1 MIKYLLLITVLTQMM
16 TSLSFAQS
24 NNEVL
29 GALFESQEVIKS
41 TNIDPQFEVKTKEP
55 KSESLKTNK
64 TCTSNNQSSLPLRM
78 VLGLLRG
85 KGAKLIPSHDPNT
98 GNLNIF
104 GGPMIGNCNSMLDF
118 VVAEPSGEIPY
129 TFEVR
134 VKGCGKDKCSYTA
147 HSMNEGNVEESQI
160 EVEPTMTGFVSCLEK
175 TGVLKDGKIVKNK
188 IMKKEFDVDKKG
200 IDETANLVFASRG
213 PAAVNTGGAIFSK
226 KNLYKNDRCYYYE
239 DIQKDGFNLYSQKS
253 INHKKLMKKASTL
266 CNDANYESIYSNLEN
281 FENIAGT
288 YYSLEHVMQKDL
300 LEKVKKAKAEMMD
313 LLADEDKDLSDID
326 TKKYAQLFDDFYK
339 LIVQKQFDDSS
350 HNSAD
355 EENPNLLINL
365 YQAYEVAES
374 KEEKADLEKKIRD
387 LSKKLS
393 KYMEEPYFTPEDF
406 KYFLSMKRKAPI
418 KDPKW
423 KQATLSLQKSLVSL
437 RASCQAYN
445 VDNSSCKF
453 DDDIKDMMK
462 IEDLNDIVSGYS
474 KQIEKL
480 YAKKEKVLKNNG
492 EDESQFF
499 AKKIK
504 ECNGLYNKSNKNKM
518 LVRQYMPQ
526 FQMMAQQYC
535 QQRNPYVSTYAS
547 MGGYYVKK
555 YQNCIKDK
563 VSEQTAKFYVSK
575 TKLKLCD
582 SMIDKYQAEYDGW
595 SKLEKQ
601 RDEYYGSDDIEVDE
615 VTSNEDGSY
624 SFNYN
629 PNPGQNPAQGQNQR
643 PWMQQNPQQYFNPQ
657 QNQQQNNSGFP
668 MWGMNNYS
676 MMGMQNNGFG
686 MNQQNGFNSGFNS
699 GFGFNAGFGGN
710 NSMYGRQPSFY
721 GNSGNMYGGAMAGG
735 MNMPG
740 PMMNYMGNSSMAGGP
755 MSFTYGT

>member
-374 KEEKADLEKKIRD
+374 KEEKADLENFQNIWKNHISHQKI
-387 LSKKLS
+387 
-393 KYMEEPYFTPEDF
+393 
-406 KYFLSMKRKAPI
+406 
-418 KDPKW
+418 
-423 KQATLSLQKSLVSL
+423 
-437 RASCQAYN
+437 
-445 VDNSSCKF
+445 
-453 DDDIKDMMK
+453 
-462 IEDLNDIVSGYS
+462 LNI
-474 KQIEKL
+474 
-480 YAKKEKVLKNNG
+480 
-492 EDESQFF
+492 FF
-499 AKKIK
+499 
-504 ECNGLYNKSNKNKM
+504 
-518 LVRQYMPQ
+518 Q
-526 FQMMAQQYC
+526 
-535 QQRNPYVSTYAS
+535 
-547 MGGYYVKK
+547 
-555 YQNCIKDK
+555 
-563 VSEQTAKFYVSK
+563 
-575 TKLKLCD
+575 
-582 SMIDKYQAEYDGW
+582 
-595 SKLEKQ
+595 
-601 RDEYYGSDDIEVDE
+601 
-615 VTSNEDGSY
+615 
-624 SFNYN
+624 
-629 PNPGQNPAQGQNQR
+629 
-643 PWMQQNPQQYFNPQ
+643 
-657 QNQQQNNSGFP
+657 
-668 MWGMNNYS
+668 
-676 MMGMQNNGFG
+676 
-686 MNQQNGFNSGFNS
+686 
-699 GFGFNAGFGGN
+699 
-710 NSMYGRQPSFY
+710 
-721 GNSGNMYGGAMAGG
+721 
-735 MNMPG
+735 
-740 PMMNYMGNSSMAGGP
+740 
-755 MSFTYGT
+755 

>member
-1 MIKYLLLITVLTQMM
+1 MVKYFLLLTILSQMVA
-16 TSLSFAQS
+16 SISYAQS

-29 GALFESQEVIKS
+29 GALFESQEDIKS
-41 TNIDPQFEVKTKEP
+41 TNINPQFEVKVKEP
-55 KSESLKTNK
+55 KEESLKTNR
-64 TCTSNNQSSLPLRM
+64 TCTSKNQSSLPLRM

-85 KGAKLIPSHDPNT
+85 KGAKLIPSHDPST
-98 GNLNIF
+98 GSLNIF

-118 VVAEPSGEIPY
+118 VVAEPTVNVPY

-134 VKGCGKDKCSYTA
+134 IKGCGKDKCSYTA
-147 HSMNEGNVEESQI
+147 HSMKDGSVSESKI
-160 EVEPTMTGFVSCLEK
+160 EVEPTMKGFVSCLEQ
-175 TGVLKDGKIVKNK
+175 TGVLKNGKIVKNK
-188 IMKKEFDVDKKG
+188 IMKKEFDVDKSG
-200 IDETANLVFASRG
+200 IDSTAKLVFASRG

-239 DIQKDGFNLYSQKS
+239 DIQKDGFKLYSQKT
-253 INHKKLMKKASTL
+253 IKYNKLMKKASTL
-266 CNDANYESIYSNLEN
+266 CSDANYENIYNNLEN

-288 YYSLEHVMQKDL
+288 YYGLEHVMQQDL
-300 LEKVKKAKAEMMD
+300 LEKVKIAKAEMMD
-313 LLADEDKDLSDID
+313 LLSDDDKDLGDID
-326 TKKYAQLFDDFYK
+326 TEKYAQLFDDFYK

-365 YQAYEVAES
+365 YQAYELAES
-374 KEEKADLEKKIRD
+374 KEEKADIEKKIRD
-387 LSKKLS
+387 LSKKLT

-406 KYFLSMKRKAPI
+406 KYFLSMKRKAPL

-462 IEDLNDIVSGYS
+462 IEDLNDIVSSYS
-474 KQIEKL
+474 KQIEKV
-480 YAKKEKVLKNNG
+480 YAKKEKVLKNTG
-492 EDESQFF
+492 EDESEFF
-499 AKKIK
+499 AGKIK
-504 ECNGLYNKSNKNKM
+504 ECNKLYSKSNQSKM
-518 LVRQYMPQ
+518 LLRQYRPQ
-526 FQMMAQQYC
+526 MQMMAQQYC
-535 QQRNPYVSTYAS
+535 QQRNPYLSTYGS
-547 MGGYYVKK
+547 QGGYYLKK
-555 YQNCIKDK
+555 YQRCIQDK
-563 VSEQTAKFYVSK
+563 VSEQSAKYYVSK

-582 SMIDKYQAEYDGW
+582 GMIDKYQAEYDGW

-615 VTSNEDGSY
+615 VATNDDGSY

-629 PNPGQNPAQGQNQR
+629 TNQNQGRR
-643 PWMQQNPQQYFNPQ
+643 PFAQQTPQQYFNPQ
-657 QNQQQNNSGFP
+657 QQNQQQNSTGFP

-676 MMGMQNNGFG
+676 MMGGQNYGYG
-686 MNQQNGFNSGFNS
+686 MNQQQSGFNS
-699 GFGFNAGFGGN
+699 GFGFNAGFGAGN
-710 NSMYGRQPSFY
+710 NSMYGRQPSYY
-721 GNSGNMYGGAMAGG
+721 GNSGNMYGGGMGGNMGGG

-740 PMMNYMGNSSMAGGP
+740 PMMNYMGNSSMPGGP